1 MPIHPNIPKCHHIK
15 VDGSP
20 CGSPSLAGE
29 DHCYWH
35 RTLYRTAKKLELPAL
50 EDGNAVQVAINR
62 VLQSM
67 VDGNTDI
74 RTGCG
79 LLYGLQLARDNMKQV
94 TVEAKLK
101 EEQAKLARDERWRR
115 EDERR
120 AAQDAAYLRE
130 REEEAR
136 RIQEKREEMT
146 KAAIALGYLPEPK
159 PESGSAA

>member
-1 MPIHPNIPKCHHIK
+1 MPIHPNIPKCH
-15 VDGSP
+15 
-20 CGSPSLAGE
+20 
-29 DHCYWH
+29 YWH
-35 RTLYRTAKKLELPAL
+35 RTLYRSAKKLELPAL

-101 EEQAKLARDERWRR
+101 EEQEREAHEERWKR

-120 AAQDAAYLRE
+120 EAERQAYLRE
-130 REEEAR
+130 REETSR
-136 RIQEKREEMT
+136 RLRERGREMQ
-146 KAAIALGYLPEPK
+146 KAAIAVGYLPEPR
-159 PESGSAA
+159 PDSAA